1 MAYSVLRKD
10 GKIKDFIQARKDNK
24 EADKATSNM
33 SMEEMKYKANIGNF
47 KDQGQQT
54 FYRGK
59 GSNVE
64 TFTTGTGKGWM
75 KSGDKINPKVSERK
89 SSRNEIMKNV
99 SIKGSE
105 VKTNLKESAGKVG
118 KGLKFGAVEL
128 GHKALD
134 IIPGTGKRRI
144 FVGGNLESGTQ
155 DRVFESDEAG
165 HHKRFRFGG
174 VKSDHYERVRGG
186 EKMTN
191 KKWRQT
197 KKANYSFGQ
206 RVGNIAN
213 KIGMRAATA
222 TVLGGMAI
230 GADEARNQGRGFEN
244 LKKGVKQG
252 VKNLKKLI

>member
-1 MAYSVLRKD
+1 MGYSVLRKD

-24 EADKATSNM
+24 EANSM
-33 SMEEMKYKANIGNF
+33 SLEEMKYKANIGNF

-75 KSGDKINPKVSERK
+75 KSGDKINPKVSERR
-89 SSRNEIMKNV
+89 SRSNELKTNL

-134 IIPGTGKRRI
+134 VLPGTGKRRV
-144 FVGGNLESGTQ
+144 FVGANLESGGQ
-155 DRVFESDEAG
+155 DRVFGSDEAG

-174 VKSDHYERVRGG
+174 VKSDHYPR
-186 EKMTN
+186 MSN

-197 KKANYSFGQ
+197 KKANYTFGQ

-222 TVLGGMAI
+222 TALGGMAI
-230 GADEARNQGRGFEN
+230 AADEARNQGRGFEN

>member
-1 MAYSVLRKD
+1 MGYSAIRKD

-75 KSGDKINPKVSERK
+75 KSGNKINPKVSERK

-105 VKTNLKESAGKVG
+105 VKTNLKESASKVG
-118 KGLKFGAVEL
+118 KGLKFGVEEL

-144 FVGGNLESGTQ
+144 FVGGNLESGSQ
-155 DRVFESDEAG
+155 DRVFGSDEAG

-174 VKSDHYERVRGG
+174 VYADHYPR
-186 EKMTN
+186 MSN

-206 RVGNIAN
+206 RVSNVAN

-230 GADEARNQGRGFEN
+230 AADEARNQGRGFEN

-252 VKNLKKLI
+252 VKNLRKLI